1 MKKPLSIAIFGPN
14 LCKKGSPYAIGH
26 TQNEKKPFFF
36 VEITRADYQLSR
48 DIYFIKKSYI
58 LAEL

>member
-1 MKKPLSIAIFGPN
+1 MKKPLNIAIFGPN

-26 TQNEKKPFFF
+26 IQNEKKTFL

-48 DIYFIKKSYI
+48 DLYFIKKSFI